1 MEEPPAELP
10 VLRRELYRDAGGEQ
24 VVAALAPVLRD
35 GPPVAGVAVHPQGVA
50 VQFLQ
55 LLLDDDP
62 GGALA
67 GQEVLLTEVLEDFL
81 REVQVPELLP
91 DGLRLLGDGGVGLPV
106 HGKASKKGVAA
117 EGQDGGDSQQ
127 QEGQLAVRQADRGRV
142 QDVAGVLHLPA
153 QAEEPPEKDQ
163 VEEQREPDEP
173 AGDGAAREEKHPEK
187 DGVPETEGPRGGGLW
202 GLPGLSPG
210 GQESPPEAEG
220 QGQQGQDIDGQDGRL
235 QRRRGAEEGGLPQ
248 LFGPV
253 QRQAQDGEAVAGPEP
268 AVLPPEAA
276 EADEA
281 EEGAGDPH
289 EEGQKGADVQR
300 HAAEGQAPGDEPHSP
315 AERGHL
321 PDHVLGWKL
330 RQGGA
335 EEGVKILRRGL
346 RGRSW
351 SLADGGVPGLRGVE
365 LLAHGRSP
373 PIRCRSRAL
382 IR

>member
-1 MEEPPAELP
+1 M
-10 VLRRELYRDAGGEQ
+10 
-24 VVAALAPVLRD
+24 
-35 GPPVAGVAVHPQGVA
+35 
-50 VQFLQ
+50 
-55 LLLDDDP
+55 
-62 GGALA
+62 A
-67 GQEVLLTEVLEDFL
+67 GQEVLLAEVPEDFL
-81 REVQVPELLP
+81 REVQVPELP
-91 DGLRLLGDGGVGLPV
+91 ADSLRLLGDGGIRLPV
-106 HGKASKKGVAA
+106 HGEAIEKRVAA
-117 EGQDGGDSQQ
+117 EGQDGGGGQQ
-127 QEGQLAVRQADRGRV
+127 QEGQLTVRQADGGRV

-173 AGDGAAREEKHPEK
+173 ADDGAARQEKHGEE
-187 DGVPETEGPRGGGLW
+187 DDVPEAEGPRGGGLG
-202 GLPGLSPG
+202 GLPGLPPG

-220 QGQQGQDIDGQDGRL
+220 QGQQGQDADGQDGRL
-235 QRRRGAEEGGLPQ
+235 QRRRGAEEGGLAQ
-248 LFGPV
+248 LPGPV
-253 QRQAQDGEAVAGPEP
+253 QRQAQDGKAIAGPEP
-268 AVLPPEAA
+268 AVLPPETA

-289 EEGQKGADVQR
+289 EEGQKGAEVQR
-300 HAAEGQAPGDEPHSP
+300 HAAEGQAPGDEPHRP

-321 PDHVLGWKL
+321 PDHVLGRQL

-346 RGRSW
+346 RGRS
-351 SLADGGVPGLRGVE
+351 LGGGGVPGLRGVE